1 MQVRELLDLNTDKK
15 NIRFIE
21 VDTDRHEIVRRW
33 LKVNQ
38 KYADNEYRH
47 LLIKIQSK
55 RYMVYCLDNNDVP
68 SIVSNDGKIVVR
80 GNCLICK
87 VHQYNGEFRLD
98 NMYFDDATDLI
109 NQNTIDITL
118 PDYKKQPVLV
128 VR

>member
-1 MQVRELLDLNTDKK
+1 MQVRELLNLNTGKK
-15 NIRFIE
+15 DIRFIE

-38 KYADNEYRH
+38 KYADENYRH
-47 LLIKIQSK
+47 VLIKIQGK

-87 VHQYNGEFRLD
+87 TYSYKGEIKLD

-109 NQNTIDITL
+109 DQNTIDITL
-118 PDYKKQPVLV
+118 PYYKKQPVFV

>member
-1 MQVRELLDLNTDKK
+1 MQVKELLNLNTGKK
-15 NIRFIE
+15 DIRFIE
-21 VDTDRHEIVRRW
+21 VDTDQHEIVRRW

-47 LLIKIQSK
+47 LLIEIQSK

-87 VHQYNGEFRLD
+87 IHQYKGEFRLD

-109 NQNTIDITL
+109 DQNTIDITL